1 MTSASAGIAASN
13 DTKTASI
20 QAHLDHAIE
29 ELLAS
34 LPNPSQLS
42 EAARRGI
49 IARYS
54 SVLEGNFIYWMTG
67 AYIAAGSDEARTKI
81 MDNLREEVRD
91 CHPGMLRRFAIAAK
105 ATPTDADAQAVYDN
119 LMNVRH
125 FIGRLS
131 PVPIVVTMAF
141 FEGFIQRFMPY
152 LADLAQRQGSA
163 DMEYTDVHGVCDV
176 THTQE
181 LYNALEAEMTLANGS
196 VASQEMFEGVDLLR
210 RLIENIVVDN

>member
-1 MTSASAGIAASN
+1 MTSASAGIVASN

-152 LADLAQRQGSA
+152 LADLAQRQGSG
-163 DMEYTDVHGVCDV
+163 DMEYTDVHGVCDI